1 MDDGKA
7 LSFVRRVWSESIVPT
22 LCEYVRIPNQ
32 SPGFD
37 PQWRENGHMD
47 AAVNLVATWVRAQGV
62 TGLQMEVVRLP
73 GRTPLLYLEVGQG
86 QRTVLLYGH
95 LDKQPPMHGWEEG
108 LGPWTPVLRDGRLY
122 GRGAADDGYAAFA
135 AVTAIKALQEG
146 QLAHARCVVLIEASE
161 ESGSGDLPAY
171 VEALATRIGRPELV
185 ICLDSGCGDYERLWV
200 TASLRG
206 LLNGTL
212 RVRVLREGVHSGAAG
227 GIVPSSFR
235 IARHLLSRL
244 EDESNGA
251 LCLEALHVEI
261 PDERRRQAA
270 AAAEVLGETVSGSYP
285 FAGATQ
291 ALTSDTVELLLNRAW
306 RPQLEITGADG
317 LPALES
323 AGNVQRAETALKLSM
338 RLPPTAD
345 AAKAAAALQT
355 LLESDPPYGA
365 EVSFTC
371 REAACGWNAP
381 AFEPWLEEASH
392 AASRAFFGRP
402 PCFMGEGG
410 TIPFMAML
418 GRRFPEA
425 QFLITGVLGP
435 HSNAHGP
442 NEFLDI
448 ATGERLTA
456 CIAKILHHHSKRC

>member
-1 MDDGKA
+1 MDDGRT
-7 LSFVRRVWSESIVPT
+7 LRFVRGAWSASIVPT

-37 PQWRENGHMD
+37 PQWQENGHMD
-47 AAVNLVATWVRAQGV
+47 AAVDLVAGWAKEQALH
-62 TGLQMEVVRLP
+62 GLQMEVVRLP
-73 GRTPLLYLEVGQG
+73 GRTPLLLLEVGQG
-86 QRTVLLYGH
+86 ERTVLLYGH
-95 LDKQPPMHGWEEG
+95 LDKQPPMHGWEAG

-135 AVTAIKALQEG
+135 AVTAIKALQEQ
-146 QLAHARCVVLIEASE
+146 QLPHARCVILIEASE

-171 VEALATRIGRPELV
+171 VEALAGRIGKPELV
-185 ICLDSGCGDYERLWV
+185 ICLDSGCGDYDRLWV

-235 IARHLLSRL
+235 IARQLLSRL
-244 EDESNGA
+244 EDESSGA
-251 LCLEALHVEI
+251 LCLEALHVNI
-261 PDERRRQAA
+261 PDERCRQAA
-270 AAAEVLGETVSGSYP
+270 AAAEVLGAGVAGAYP
-285 FAGATQ
+285 FAGSTQ
-291 ALTSDTVELLLNRAW
+291 SMTPDTVELLLNRAW
-306 RPQLEITGADG
+306 RPQLEITGAAG
-317 LPALES
+317 LPSLEE
-323 AGNVQRAETALKLSM
+323 AGNVLRPETALKLSL

-345 AAKAAAALQT
+345 AKRAAMAVKT

-365 EVSFTC
+365 QVQFDC
-371 REAACGWNAP
+371 REAASGWNAP
-381 AFEPWLEEASH
+381 PFEPWLERASQEASQ
-392 AASRAFFGRP
+392 AFFGQP

-456 CIAKILHHHSKRC
+456 CIAHILHCHYQSL